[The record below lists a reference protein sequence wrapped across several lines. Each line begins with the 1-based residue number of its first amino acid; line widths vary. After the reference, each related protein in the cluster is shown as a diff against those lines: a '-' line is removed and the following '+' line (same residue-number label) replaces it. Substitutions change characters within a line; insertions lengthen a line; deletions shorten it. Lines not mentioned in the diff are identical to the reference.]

1 MDCWRQTEQFHRLHN
16 GSISIRPIHTNT
28 TRIATRINLIPKF
41 FKLEVKVS
49 KAINFSF
56 ILRSFYGFNFIPQ
69 RSCFLHTPEMAIL
82 PLHLSIL
89 PNFRIS
95 ELYGTLSCH
104 VFEKTA
110 EGSLIFKAQNVGNLF
125 SAFAAVKQQAF
136 GFCFYAFVND
146 P

>member
-1 MDCWRQTEQFHRLHN
+1 M
-16 GSISIRPIHTNT
+16 
-28 TRIATRINLIPKF
+28 
-41 FKLEVKVS
+41 
-49 KAINFSF
+49 
-56 ILRSFYGFNFIPQ
+56 PQ
-69 RSCFLHTPEMAIL
+69 RSCFLHTSEMAIL

-110 EGSLIFKAQNVGNLF
+110 ERSLVFKSQNIGNFFRALI
-125 SAFAAVKQQAF
+125 AVEQEAF
-136 GFCFYAFVND
+136 GFRFHPFVDN